1 VQTRTCS
8 LADVHDTSVKKMSGP
23 KKRAKDGRWSE
34 EEHALFLRG
43 VSLHGRSWSKV
54 AQVVGSRTTV
64 QVRSHAQ
71 KYELKMGKVAS
82 ASEVQEDRARP
93 PPAPVLGAESG
104 GHNDH
109 PLMLPSTRGDAYNL
123 EHGWSFSQPL
133 ESDMPSPPVDPQHE
147 PPLLDLDL
155 EDDPSDSPFFRTRD
169 GGRAAFPDYFLQ
181 SSKSSFAVVDGLAS
195 GEAEISDLALWY
207 SETKADLAGSA
218 EFLDDEFDL
227 KELTSLRRSSEDG
240 TTSGDAVDDGRM
252 SISAPP
258 VVVGVGA
265 TEELLVDG

>member
-1 VQTRTCS
+1 MRKNMSSRWAKLRLPLKCRKTEHGHPLPQFWERRAVAITTILSCS
-8 LADVHDTSVKKMSGP
+8 
-23 KKRAKDGRWSE
+23 
-34 EEHALFLRG
+34 
-43 VSLHGRSWSKV
+43 
-54 AQVVGSRTTV
+54 
-64 QVRSHAQ
+64 
-71 KYELKMGKVAS
+71 
-82 ASEVQEDRARP
+82 
-93 PPAPVLGAESG
+93 PAPAATLTTWNMVGLSPSLWRVTC
-104 GHNDH
+104 H
-109 PLMLPSTRGDAYNL
+109 PRPSIRNT
-123 EHGWSFSQPL
+123 S
-133 ESDMPSPPVDPQHE
+133 

-258 VVVGVGA
+258 VVVGVGVGA
-265 TEELLVDG
+265 TEEPRSS